1 LAISYELFTAV
12 VIFLSKYFSNA
23 KKNKNNENIEIKRDG
38 IKVKSEKKIIYFLLA
53 IEPRT
58 LILFLN
64 EFLISIKIII
74 KKTNSNIPLK
84 IKSI

>member
-1 LAISYELFTAV
+1 MAISYELFTAV

-23 KKNKNNENIEIKRDG
+23 KENKNNENIEIKRDG

-64 EFLISIKIII
+64 EFFISIKIII
-74 KKTNSNIPLK
+74 KKN
-84 IKSI
+84 

>member
-23 KKNKNNENIEIKRDG
+23 KENKNNENIEIKRDG

-53 IEPRT
+53 HYHVY
-58 LILFLN
+58 
-64 EFLISIKIII
+64 
-74 KKTNSNIPLK
+74 
-84 IKSI
+84 

>member
-23 KKNKNNENIEIKRDG
+23 KENKNNENIEIKRDG

-64 EFLISIKIII
+64 EFFISIKMII

>member
-1 LAISYELFTAV
+1 MFLFSSTYFLAISYELFTAV

-23 KKNKNNENIEIKRDG
+23 KENKNNENIVIKSDG

-58 LILFLN
+58 LILFFN
-64 EFLISIKIII
+64 EFFVID
-74 KKTNSNIPLK
+74 PYLK
-84 IKSI
+84 IFLTP